1 MAERLVPA
9 GAEFP
14 PLQTLE
20 DAYPRTTPQARA
32 NRHRADRPRYTAPG
46 ETGQDGSVAGRRL
59 PIGMNTQRAARSP
72 AHAFGLPACPPH
84 VNLQNDR
91 VESYTEPAADSYRVH
106 APLPLGRKRG
116 AGGGADHC
124 RTQPQ
129 VAGYSPAPE
138 PGRGAPRRSGRRCA
152 DRRRAGG
159 SGRDP
164 RCARS
169 WRRVWRRR
177 DQLAQLRDASG
188 GQFVDQFQQL
198 LTQRRIVD
206 PCRGGPRA
214 VEQQAAWPP
223 SPIAE
228 QVAADAA
235 LPDPVLLLVAALLGA
250 FVDLRQQRIEQH
262 LDQVHEDAALSGHL
276 QGTDGRCTAVET
288 HREHAMER

>member
-1 MAERLVPA
+1 MGRLE
-9 GAEFP
+9 GAEGGA
-14 PLQTLE
+14 LIVGEQAVTGAHGE
-20 DAYPRTTPQARA
+20 VVVGQEAIQGAIRDARDLGA
-32 NRHRADRPRYTAPG
+32 
-46 ETGQDGSVAGRRL
+46 
-59 PIGMNTQRAARSP
+59 
-72 AHAFGLPACPPH
+72 
-84 VNLQNDR
+84 
-91 VESYTEPAADSYRVH
+91 ES
-106 APLPLGRKRG
+106 
-116 AGGGADHC
+116 GGG
-124 RTQPQ
+124 
-129 VAGYSPAPE
+129 G
-138 PGRGAPRRSGRRCA
+138 
-152 DRRRAGG
+152 
-159 SGRDP
+159 
-164 RCARS
+164 
-169 WRRVWRRR
+169 

-188 GQFVDQFQQL
+188 GQFVDRFQQL